1 MQRSEILGENGQY
14 VCCLGVFPCC
24 QSECP
29 KACLCC
35 EIICCPGL
43 AASANRIFVMQAL
56 QIQPDPCDQYIICL
70 SNILQI
76 LAIFARCFCDDG
88 TASCIENIAD
98 IVFCIVLGCMQ
109 TQTNFEIKNNP
120 TTGGQWPMVPQGMK

>member
-1 MQRSEILGENGQY
+1 M
-14 VCCLGVFPCC
+14 F
-24 QSECP
+24 
-29 KACLCC
+29 
-35 EIICCPGL
+35 
-43 AASANRIFVMQAL
+43 AL
-56 QIQPDPCDQYIICL
+56 RQIQPDPCDQYIICL

-109 TQTNFEIKNNP
+109 TQVEP
-120 TTGGQWPMVPQGMK
+120 TFQSAHASEMRGTSNIGNCISLIAR